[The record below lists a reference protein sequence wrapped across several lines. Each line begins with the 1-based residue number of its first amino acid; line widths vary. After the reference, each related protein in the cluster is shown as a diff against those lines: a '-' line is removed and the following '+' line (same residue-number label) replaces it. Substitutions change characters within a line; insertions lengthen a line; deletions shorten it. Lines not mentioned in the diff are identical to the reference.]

1 MKKTSHFKNSFI
13 NQLWL
18 MNPIWMNWESYN
30 HSMKYIL
37 AVLYKFAVCLHDSS
51 INENKSNAHKAP
63 RSD

>member
-1 MKKTSHFKNSFI
+1 
-13 NQLWL
+13 